1 MKEKIGILGGTF
13 NPIHNGHIGAAAA
26 AREQLNLDKVLL
38 IPAGMPPHKAV
49 PEGSPGKDERLEMV
63 KLAASEYPFLEACDL
78 EIRRSGKSYTIDT
91 VSELKKKYADAS
103 FDLIVGTDMLL
114 NLENWHRADELFRL
128 VRVAAVRRR
137 SSDEAVILGKAR
149 EYERKFGADIVL
161 INCVAIEISSTEI
174 RKEIK
179 SGRGEKWIPGGVLR

>member
-1 MKEKIGILGGTF
+1 
-13 NPIHNGHIGAAAA
+13 AA

-63 KLAASEYPFLEACDL
+63 KLAAFEYPFLEACDL

-114 NLENWHRADELFRL
+114 NLENWHRADELFKL

-137 SSDEAVILGKAR
+137 SSDEAAILGKAR

-179 SGRGEKWIPGGVLR
+179 SGRGEKWIPGGVLRYINERKLYV